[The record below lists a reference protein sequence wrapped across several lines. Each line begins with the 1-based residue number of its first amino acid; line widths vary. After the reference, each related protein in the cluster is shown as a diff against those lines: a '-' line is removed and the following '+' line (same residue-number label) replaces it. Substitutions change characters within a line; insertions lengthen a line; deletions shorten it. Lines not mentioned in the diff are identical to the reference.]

1 MVALTFD
8 ATYGDN
14 QTEPILNILRQ
25 NGIRATWFI
34 SGIWAENFP
43 TLLRSIFTAGH
54 EIGNHS
60 HTHPHM
66 TQLSTAEM
74 SSQITNATRAIQ
86 RVIDVQV
93 DMFRP
98 PFGEYNQTHLN
109 VAAGLGYRTIMWTID
124 TLDWQN
130 PGLDAIVNRVLSNAA
145 NGAIILMHNA
155 AADTPQP
162 LPRIIR
168 ELRLSVKITFSF
180 LPLDF
185 TW

>member
-1 MVALTFD
+1 
-8 ATYGDN
+8 
-14 QTEPILNILRQ
+14 
-25 NGIRATWFI
+25 
-34 SGIWAENFP
+34 
-43 TLLRSIFTAGH
+43 
-54 EIGNHS
+54 
-60 HTHPHM
+60 M

-155 AADTPQP
+155 AADTPQA